1 MTYAMYKIALPRD
14 LCSNVNLWGCKK
26 KPATVRKESN
36 PFCDPGSHFCT
47 ATIHCEP
54 VFFGRA
60 QCKNHL
66 EVLRSANND
75 VLHQLC
81 HELVGTIAPN
91 RSVNCYDSV
100 KHAVISKLE
109 KVTSLKFHVDSG
121 YPKVVICSI

>member
-14 LCSNVNLWGCKK
+14 LCSNVNLGGCKK
-26 KPATVRKESN
+26 HLQWYVKNLIIFLIR
-36 PFCDPGSHFCT
+36 
-47 ATIHCEP
+47 EP
-54 VFFGRA
+54 IFYIGRA

-75 VLHQLC
+75 VLHQLSHDTS

-121 YPKVVICSI
+121 YPKVTICSI